1 MNQCAWPNTLSVWQ
15 AIPSKDVKRRQEKP
29 RQAGKKN
36 FKREGGHKQDA
47 AQMKRDLGRSEQTI
61 RNLKSKVLEL
71 EYQLKRRD
79 LCAAAASVVGQAQAR
94 HAQEN
99 QTLHEKV
106 ESQSAKLGRLE
117 ASVQETVA
125 SQSANLGRLE
135 ASVQETVASQSASL
149 GRLETTVQQALHQ
162 SYVARATQGRQI
174 YDLQVNVGQ
183 TSNLAQQ
190 TQKTLQEQISEGN
203 KINQD

>member
-1 MNQCAWPNTLSVWQ
+1 MSQCAWPNTLSVWQ
-15 AIPSKDVKRRQEKP
+15 AIRSKDVKKREEKP
-29 RQAGKKN
+29 RQAGKK
-36 FKREGGHKQDA
+36 KTEGHKQDA
-47 AQMKRDLGRSEQTI
+47 AQMRRDLGRSEQTI

-71 EYQLKRRD
+71 EYQLRRRD

-106 ESQSAKLGRLE
+106 ESQSA
-117 ASVQETVA
+117 Q
-125 SQSANLGRLE
+125 LGRLE

-149 GRLETTVQQALHQ
+149 GRLETSVQQALHQ

-190 TQKTLQEQISEGN
+190 TQKMLQEQIAEGN